1 MNHTVLPLLLTVA
14 LLTAACAPL
23 GQRAEREEYWARFLA
38 AEVPAG
44 TSREDARRMLEA
56 RGLVVQ
62 YRPYANLG
70 ERPDECAAA
79 RLYAFDYGRV
89 QGLAPRFDVRLILCL
104 DNEDRVSRRYVDRFN
119 SII

>member
-1 MNHTVLPLLLTVA
+1 MRTVVAPLLLTLT
-14 LLTAACAPL
+14 LLVAACAPL
-23 GQRAEREEYWARFLA
+23 GQRAEREEYWARVLA
-38 AEVPAG
+38 AEVPPG
-44 TSREDARRMLEA
+44 TSREEARRVLET

-70 ERPDECAAA
+70 ERPDECPAA
-79 RLYAFDYGRV
+79 RLYAFEYGRV

-104 DNEDRVSRRYVDRFN
+104 DDEERVSRRYVDRFN

>member
-1 MNHTVLPLLLTVA
+1 MTHARRSILLMLVPLI
-14 LLTAACAPL
+14 AACAPL
-23 GQRAEREEYWARFLA
+23 GQRAEREEAWARFLA
-38 AEVPAG
+38 TEVPTG
-44 TSREDARRMLEA
+44 TTREDARQMLES

-70 ERPDECAAA
+70 ERPDECPAA
-79 RLYAFDYGRV
+79 RLYAFDRGRV
-89 QGLAPRFDVRLILCL
+89 QGLASRFDVRLILCL